1 MSLTTAVLTLEGEVR
16 WKAQAGSGHTVIID
30 GPTESGGGNAGF
42 RPMELM
48 LISLGACMGYD
59 TLMILRRMRQEVTG
73 YRIELSGERAEEPPA
88 VYTSV
93 VLTHVVEGRGISE
106 QAVGRALELA
116 ETRYCSAWAMFS
128 KTAKLTNRYEV
139 ERVP

>member
-16 WKAQAGSGHTVIID
+16 WKAQAGSGHTVMID
-30 GPTESGGGNAGF
+30 GPVESGGGNAGF
-42 RPMELM
+42 RPME
-48 LISLGACMGYD
+48 
-59 TLMILRRMRQEVTG
+59 LMILRRMRQEVTG

-93 VLTHVVEGRGISE
+93 VLTHVVEGRSISE

-128 KTAKLTNRYEV
+128 KTAKLTNRYEI
-139 ERVP
+139 RRMP